1 MGGFFVDASEDIRL
15 SWIKEGEKQRNLGD
29 GSEDSPNTAMLLEL
43 RATQEEMA
51 TATLDGNPMF

>member
-1 MGGFFVDASEDIRL
+1 M
-15 SWIKEGEKQRNLGD
+15 SWIKEGENQRDLGD

-43 RATQEEMA
+43 KSIQEEIA

>member
-15 SWIKEGEKQRNLGD
+15 SWIKEEEKQRDLGD

-51 TATLDGNPMF
+51 AATLDGNPMF